1 MSKIVIALGGNAL
14 MESGDSRDYETQV
27 KRAVN
32 AFESLSDIIV
42 KEDVIITHGNGPQIG
57 DLILRNQNSNEL
69 PPPMPMHALGAM
81 SQGLIGEIL
90 IEAYEQVRS
99 VSGIGKEA
107 INILTRTIVNEGDQ
121 AFKNP
126 TKPVGRVYS
135 EQEYNDLKSS
145 TDWEFMKTEKG
156 WRRCV
161 PSPMPLDILEKNA
174 IMSSLNAGFLPICT
188 GGGGIPVIKKGNYYS
203 GVDAVIDKDLASYV
217 LAHMLEAE
225 EFVILTD
232 VKNAFIDFG
241 KSTQRALG
249 KVKLKE
255 IREYYDKGQ
264 FSKGS
269 MGPKVLAAMSFV
281 ERGGK
286 VARIGS
292 LKDANNVIEG
302 LSGTIIQA

>member
-1 MSKIVIALGGNAL
+1 

-42 KEDVIITHGNGPQIG
+42 KEDVIITHGNGPQVG

>member
-27 KRAVN
+27 RRAVN
-32 AFESLSDIIV
+32 AFESLTDIIV
-42 KEDVIITHGNGPQIG
+42 KEDVIITHGNGPQVG
-57 DLILRNQNSNEL
+57 DLILRNQYSKEL
-69 PPPMPMHALGAM
+69 PPPMPMHTLGAM

-90 IEAYEQVRS
+90 IEAYENVRS
-99 VSGIGKEA
+99 RSGIGKEA
-107 INILTRTIVNEGDQ
+107 INILTRTIVDKNDR
-121 AFKNP
+121 AFMNP

-135 EQEYNDLKSS
+135 DQEYSELKNS
-145 TDWEFMKTEKG
+145 TDWEFIRTEKG

-174 IMSSLNAGFLPICT
+174 ILSSLNAGFLPICT
-188 GGGGIPVIKKGNYYS
+188 GGGGIPVIKTGNYYS
-203 GVDAVIDKDLASYV
+203 GVNAVIDKDLASYV

-241 KSTQRALG
+241 KSTQKSLN
-249 KVKLKE
+249 KVKLNE
-255 IREYYDKGQ
+255 IKKYYDEGQ
-264 FSKGS
+264 FSTGS

-281 ERGGK
+281 EHGGK

-302 LSGTIIQA
+302 TSGTIIQA

>member
-1 MSKIVIALGGNAL
+1 

-42 KEDVIITHGNGPQIG
+42 KEDVIITHGNGPQVG

-302 LSGTIIQA
+302 LSGTIIQT

>member
-14 MESGDSRDYETQV
+14 MENEDSRDYETQV
-27 KRAVN
+27 SRAVI

-42 KEDVIITHGNGPQIG
+42 KEDVIITHGNGPQVG
-57 DLILRNQNSNEL
+57 DLILRNQESGNL
-69 PPPMPMHALGAM
+69 PPSMPMHTLGAM

-99 VSGIGKEA
+99 RSGIGKEA
-107 INILTRTIVNEGDQ
+107 VNILTRTIVSDQ
-121 AFKNP
+121 DSAFRNP
-126 TKPVGRVYS
+126 DKPVGRVYT
-135 EQEYNDLKSS
+135 EAEYNKQKSS
-145 TDWEFMKTEKG
+145 TAWSFMKTEKG

-174 IMSSLNAGFLPICT
+174 IMNCLNAGFLPICT
-188 GGGGIPVIKKGNYYS
+188 GGGGIPVCKEGNFYR

-232 VKNAFIDFG
+232 VGNVFVDFG
-241 KSTQRALG
+241 KSTQKALG
-249 KVKLKE
+249 KVSLEE
-255 IREYYDKGQ
+255 IKKYYGDGQ
-264 FSKGS
+264 FSRGS
-269 MGPKVLAAMSFV
+269 MGPKVLAAINFV
-281 ERGGK
+281 EHGGK

-292 LKDANNVIEG
+292 LKDANNVISG
-302 LSGTIIQA
+302 LSGTVIQD

>member
-1 MSKIVIALGGNAL
+1 

-302 LSGTIIQA
+302 LSGTIIQT

>member
-1 MSKIVIALGGNAL
+1 